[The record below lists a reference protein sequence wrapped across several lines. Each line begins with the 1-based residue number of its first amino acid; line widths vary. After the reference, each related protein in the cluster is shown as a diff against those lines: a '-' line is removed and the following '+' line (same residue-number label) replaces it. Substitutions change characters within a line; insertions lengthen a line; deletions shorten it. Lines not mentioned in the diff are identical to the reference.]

1 MSEQLRFA
9 AEFVTF
15 LVAAAGFAMV
25 VLRPELLART
35 IATRFA
41 LGAGF
46 ALLALSA
53 FLSGSLLVSSPDVG
67 AVVLPRVAGALLT
80 GVGASGWAGSPKPRS
95 ALVLGVV
102 LVVASVPFDGTPAAA
117 LLVGGGM
124 AVAVALLASARR
136 SIAARVAASA
146 AAALLVLVL
155 VLSVAL
161 SAVLSATVEKEAVER
176 LEGRARQEAR
186 AVENALQDTALPAA
200 RVAAASLEG
209 DALDALRAIA
219 AAPAPNPDV
228 ARRLDA
234 LSSTYLSG
242 RQLAYVAGDDT
253 VVGQSGTA
261 DAELIA
267 EVLASDVVSRA
278 RAEGA
283 SGAATKRPEGTA
295 VVVANGRAA
304 AVAVTITGFTR
315 TGDPTFQALGAVVA
329 VVPIDVAYLR
339 QQRRDDDRLVFAVA
353 TSEAVLATAPG
364 GGQPAER
371 ELRRLAAT
379 AVKEADGSTALEDHY
394 AAAAAIDDGTGEPA
408 AAVMVATDRGFV
420 DDTRDTIFR
429 TLFLIALGSTLLA
442 LLFAAVVGDRIGSGL
457 RRLTTVAKAVRAGD
471 LSARSEIHT
480 DDEVGLL
487 SGAFDT
493 MVTSLAEQSDALA
506 AAAQEEA
513 SLRNRVEAIVQGM
526 GEALIAVDAA
536 GDVTDV
542 NSAAEELLGR
552 PAVKLR
558 GQPLG
563 AVMTLVSEEEPRRD
577 LAARI
582 GSLEPW
588 TAVGVLGEA
597 EVPVAVTA
605 TALVG
610 ADGAVGGGVAL
621 LRDLREERALD
632 TMQREFLSRVGHELR
647 TPLAIIT
654 GYSRILSTREAD
666 TERVQE
672 WAGYISGK
680 ARELERII
688 EMLEFFAAS
697 TAGHAMGRRQEVDLR
712 KLVADAVEG
721 WVDRLKGARSVR
733 GRLGRGAVIVHGVPG
748 RLSRSID
755 ELIDNALKFSPPTS
769 AVSVS
774 LRTVEREAVIT
785 VTDRGKGMT
794 AEEVEA
800 AFEAFIQG
808 DTSDTRHFGGLGLG
822 LSFAQRVVESHG
834 GRVTIDSTPAK
845 GSRVSIHLPLPEG
858 TSGATTV

>member
-35 IATRFA
+35 LPTRVA

-53 FLSGSLLVSSPDVG
+53 FLSGSLLVSSPDVA
-67 AVVLPRVAGALLT
+67 AVVVPRIAGALLT
-80 GVGASGWAGSPKPRS
+80 GVGASGWAGAPRPR
-95 ALVLGVV
+95 AVLVLGVLLV
-102 LVVASVPFDGTPAAA
+102 LASVPFDGTPAAT
-117 LLVGGGM
+117 LLVGGGV
-124 AVAVALLASARR
+124 AFAVALLASARR

-161 SAVLSATVEKEAVER
+161 SAVLTATVEQEAVER

-186 AVENALQDTALPAA
+186 AVENALQETALPAA

-219 AAPAPNPDV
+219 AAPSPNPDV

-242 RQLAYVAGDDT
+242 RQLAYVAGDNT
-253 VVGQSGTA
+253 VVGQSA
-261 DAELIA
+261 SAEAALIE
-267 EVLASDVVSRA
+267 EVVASDVVSRA

-283 SGAATKRPEGTA
+283 SGAATSRPEGTA

-329 VVPIDVAYLR
+329 VVPIDATYLR

-353 TSEAVLATAPG
+353 TPEEVLASAPG
-364 GGQPAER
+364 EGLPAER
-371 ELRRLAAT
+371 ELRSLTAT
-379 AVKEADGSTALEDHY
+379 AVKDADGSKALDGHY
-394 AAAAAIDDGTGEPA
+394 AAAAAIDDGSGEPV
-408 AAVMVATDRGFV
+408 AAVLVATDRGFV

-457 RRLTTVAKAVRAGD
+457 RRLTTVARAVRAGD
-471 LSARSEIHT
+471 LSARSEIRT

-526 GEALIAVDAA
+526 GEALVAVDAS
-536 GDVTDV
+536 GVVTDV
-542 NSAAEELLGR
+542 NSAAEDLLAK
-552 PAVKLR
+552 PAAELR

-563 AVMTLVSEEEPRRD
+563 AVMTLVSEDDPRRD
-577 LAARI
+577 LVARI
-582 GSLEPW
+582 GSAERW
-588 TAVGVLGEA
+588 SAVGVLGEA

-610 ADGAVGGGVAL
+610 ADGAVGGVVL

-712 KLVADAVEG
+712 KLVADAVER
-721 WVDRLKGARSVR
+721 WADRMGGTRSVR
-733 GRLGRGAVIVHGVPG
+733 GRIARSPVVVHGVPG

-774 LRTVEREAVIT
+774 LRTVEGEAVIT

-845 GSRVSIHLPLPEG
+845 GSRVSIRLPLPEQI
-858 TSGATTV
+858 SGGTTV